1 MYATYT
7 ATTPGMKLN
16 IRNAPNGDCVGELA
30 DGTTKPIEK
39 AERGW
44 CELADGEGFIDA
56 RFVAIT
62 AEPPAGYHGDAAPAT
77 DNTEE
82 TGGSETTETGGSE
95 TEDDPKAGAG
105 ENPADDGGNA
115 GDGGTAEPPAGDEA
129 AELRKMTNPQL
140 YKLAENSGIK
150 VKKGMNKDALI
161 AAILA
166 GSDD

>member
-7 ATTPGMKLN
+7 ATEPGKKLAV
-16 IRNAPNGDCVGELA
+16 RNAPNGDCVAKLI
-30 DGTTKPIEK
+30 DGTTKQIEK

-62 AEPPAGYHGDAAPAT
+62 AEPPAGYQEDDAPAS
-77 DNTEE
+77 DNAEK

-95 TEDDPKAGAG
+95 TEGNAGAG
-105 ENPADDGGNA
+105 EGENAGDA

>member
-16 IRNAPNGDCVGELA
+16 IRNAPKGDCVGELA

-44 CELADGEGFIDA
+44 CELAEGEGFIDA
-56 RFVAIT
+56 RFVAI
-62 AEPPAGYHGDAAPAT
+62 
-77 DNTEE
+77 
-82 TGGSETTETGGSE
+82 
-95 TEDDPKAGAG
+95 
-105 ENPADDGGNA
+105 
-115 GDGGTAEPPAGDEA
+115 TAEPPAGDEA

>member
-7 ATTPGMKLN
+7 ATNPGMKLN
-16 IRNAPNGDCVGELA
+16 VRNAPNGDCVGELA
-30 DGTTKPIEK
+30 DGATKPIER

-62 AEPPAGYHGDAAPAT
+62 AEPPAGYQGDAAPVT
-77 DNTEE
+77 DNAKE

-95 TEDDPKAGAG
+95 TEDDPKAGEG

-115 GDGGTAEPPAGDEA
+115 DDGSTAEPPAGDEA

-150 VKKGMNKDALI
+150 VNKGMNKDALI